1 MSLSKYTYNPETC
14 RYEPTRIS
22 PTRILGNVIA
32 FGIVTVLLFA
42 GILVLHSE
50 LFTTEKGKA
59 LRSENTALKKH
70 HASLQQ
76 EVASL
81 ENVLA
86 QLKQQDA
93 ALHEKLFETPPPN
106 SSSNSAS
113 HDSKQEIL
121 LADASGFSSVL
132 AMLRKKS
139 EAISQVSADRNA
151 LFSTMDVT
159 SKDLTFLLSVPSIQP
174 VENAELTRLVS
185 GFGTRIHPFHKGN
198 YHHPGVDLVA
208 PRGTP
213 VMATGNGKVIDITR
227 GSTLQAGYGNYID
240 IDHGN
245 GIVTRYAHLED
256 VSVKLGQKVVK
267 GHVIGTVGMSGGAVA
282 PHVHYEI
289 IRDGE
294 QVNPVPFMMEKLS
307 SKEYTELLKLG
318 SKKNQSLD

>member
-1 MSLSKYTYNPETC
+1 MSLSKYNYNPETC

-22 PTRILGNVIA
+22 LINILGNAVA
-32 FGIVTVLLFA
+32 FCIVTVLIFV
-42 GILVLHSE
+42 GILILHSK
-50 LFTTEKGKA
+50 LFTTEKSKA
-59 LRSENTALKKH
+59 LRNENTALKKH

-81 ENVLA
+81 ENVLT

-93 ALHEKLFETPPPN
+93 ALHEKLFETPLPGA
-106 SSSNSAS
+106 SSKPTPT
-113 HDSKQEIL
+113 DQQQDIL
-121 LADASGFSSVL
+121 LADASGFSAVL
-132 AMLRKKS
+132 DMLRKKTTT
-139 EAISQVSADRNA
+139 ISQVSSDRNA
-151 LFSTMDVT
+151 LFRTLDVT
-159 SKDLTFLLSVPSIQP
+159 SKELTFLLSVPSIQP
-174 VENAELTRLVS
+174 VENAELTKLIS

-198 YHHPGVDLVA
+198 YHHPGVDFVA

-213 VMATGNGKVIDITR
+213 VLATGNGKVMDVTK

-245 GIVTRYAHLED
+245 GIVTRYAHLEGI
-256 VSVKLGQKVVK
+256 SIKPGQKVLK
-267 GHVIGTVGMSGGAVA
+267 GHVIGTVGMSGGAIA
-282 PHVHYEI
+282 PHLHYEI